1 MASEKQGTPVGLRSV
16 TRRAVRAEISA
27 KALQLFLTQGF
38 EETTVSQIAAAVGT
52 STRNVFRYFAS
63 KEDILISDLLELGD
77 QVATSLADRP
87 ADEDAWTALRRALQ
101 VCVDSLE
108 KDVNGVQ
115 KAQMLASSP
124 SLRTALRD
132 KQMRWTQLLV
142 PYVTARLES
151 SAEMRELQAQ
161 ALVSSA
167 LSCLDAAAMSWI
179 SQEGKSLDDYVDVA
193 FAAIRD

>member
-87 ADEDAWTALRRALQ
+87 ADENAWTALRRALQ

-108 KDVNGVQ
+108 RDVNGVQ

>member
-1 MASEKQGTPVGLRSV
+1 MASEKQDTPVGLRSV

>member
-1 MASEKQGTPVGLRSV
+1 MASEKQDTPVGLRSV

-179 SQEGKSLDDYVDVA
+179 SQEEKSLDDYVDVA